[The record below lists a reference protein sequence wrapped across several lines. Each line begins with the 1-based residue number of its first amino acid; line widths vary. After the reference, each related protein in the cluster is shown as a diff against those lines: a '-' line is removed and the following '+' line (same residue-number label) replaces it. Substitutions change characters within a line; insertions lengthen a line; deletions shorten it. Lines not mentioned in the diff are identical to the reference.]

1 MKLFVA
7 VMASLFMTFDVV
19 AQEPVKLPAP
29 DLTGGMPLMQAMKER
44 KTERAFST
52 EALDDQT
59 LSDILWTAWGYNRP
73 DKRTIPTARNRQN
86 MEVYVLKADGAF
98 RYDARANSLIPV
110 TAQDLRPF
118 AAKQDFVLNAPV
130 TLLFVADED
139 DKYAGMH
146 AGSAYQNVGLY
157 CASKGLYNVVRGMID
172 RDALAT
178 ALGIEDEDDIIIS
191 QTVGKPAK

>member
-1 MKLFVA
+1 MRLCVA
-7 VMASLFMTFDVV
+7 VMASLFMTFDAF
-19 AQEPVKLPAP
+19 AQEAVKLPAP

-52 EALDDQT
+52 EALDNQT
-59 LSDILWTAWGYNRP
+59 LSDMLWAAWGYNRP

-110 TAQDLRPF
+110 TAQDLRPL

-139 DKYAGMH
+139 DKYARMH

-172 RDALAT
+172 RDALAK

>member
-1 MKLFVA
+1 MRLCVA
-7 VMASLFMTFDVV
+7 VMASLFMTFDAF
-19 AQEPVKLPAP
+19 AQEAVKLPAP

-52 EALDDQT
+52 EALDNQT
-59 LSDILWTAWGYNRP
+59 LSDMLWAAWGYNRP

-110 TAQDLRPF
+110 TAQDLRPL

-172 RDALAT
+172 RDALAK

>member
-1 MKLFVA
+1 MRLCIA
-7 VMASLFMTFDVV
+7 VMASLFMTFDAF
-19 AQEPVKLPAP
+19 AQEAVKLPAP

-52 EALDDQT
+52 EALDNQT
-59 LSDILWTAWGYNRP
+59 LSDILWAAWGYNRL

-110 TAQDLRPF
+110 TAQDLRPL

-172 RDALAT
+172 RDALAK

>member
-7 VMASLFMTFDVV
+7 VLASLFMSFDVV

-44 KTERAFST
+44 KTERAFSS

-172 RDALAT
+172 RDALAK

>member
-1 MKLFVA
+1 MRLCIA
-7 VMASLFMTFDVV
+7 VMASLFMTFDAF
-19 AQEPVKLPAP
+19 AQEAVKLPAP

-52 EALDDQT
+52 EALDNQT
-59 LSDILWTAWGYNRP
+59 LSDMLWAAWGYNRP

-110 TAQDLRPF
+110 TAQDLRPL

-172 RDALAT
+172 RDALAK

>member
-1 MKLFVA
+1 MRLCIA
-7 VMASLFMTFDVV
+7 VMASLFMTFDAF
-19 AQEPVKLPAP
+19 AQEAVKLPAP

-44 KTERAFST
+44 KTERASST
-52 EALDDQT
+52 EALDNQT
-59 LSDILWTAWGYNRP
+59 LSDMLWAAWGYNRP

-110 TAQDLRPF
+110 TAQDLRPL

-172 RDALAT
+172 RDALAK

>member
-1 MKLFVA
+1 MRLCIA
-7 VMASLFMTFDVV
+7 VMASLFMTFDAF
-19 AQEPVKLPAP
+19 AQEAVKLPAP
-29 DLTGGMPLMQAMKER
+29 DLTGGIPLMQAMKER

-52 EALDDQT
+52 EALDNQT
-59 LSDILWTAWGYNRP
+59 LSDMLWAAWGYNRP

-110 TAQDLRPF
+110 TAQDLRPL

-172 RDALAT
+172 RDALAK

>member
-7 VMASLFMTFDVV
+7 VLASLFMSFDVV

-29 DLTGGMPLMQAMKER
+29 DLTGGMPLMQAIKER

-172 RDALAT
+172 RDALAK

>member
-1 MKLFVA
+1 MRLCIA
-7 VMASLFMTFDVV
+7 VMASLFMTFDAF
-19 AQEPVKLPAP
+19 AQEAVKLPAP

-52 EALDDQT
+52 EALDNQT
-59 LSDILWTAWGYNRP
+59 LSDMLWAAWGYNRP

-86 MEVYVLKADGAF
+86 MEVYVLKANGAF

-110 TAQDLRPF
+110 TAQDLRPL

-172 RDALAT
+172 RDALAK

>member
-1 MKLFVA
+1 MRLCVA
-7 VMASLFMTFDVV
+7 VMASLFMTFD
-19 AQEPVKLPAP
+19 AFSQEAVKLPAP

-52 EALDDQT
+52 EALDNQT
-59 LSDILWTAWGYNRP
+59 LSDMLWAAWGYNRP

-110 TAQDLRPF
+110 TAQDLRSF

-172 RDALAT
+172 RDALAK

>member
-7 VMASLFMTFDVV
+7 VLASLFMSFDVV
-19 AQEPVKLPAP
+19 AQDPVKLPAP

-172 RDALAT
+172 RDALAK

>member
-7 VMASLFMTFDVV
+7 VLASLFMSFDVV

-157 CASKGLYNVVRGMID
+157 CASKGLYNVVRDMID
-172 RDALAT
+172 RDALAK

>member
-1 MKLFVA
+1 MRLCVA
-7 VMASLFMTFDVV
+7 VMASLFMTFDAF
-19 AQEPVKLPAP
+19 AQEAVKLPAP

-52 EALDDQT
+52 EALDNQT
-59 LSDILWTAWGYNRP
+59 LSDMLWAAWGYNRP

-110 TAQDLRPF
+110 TAQDLRPL

-157 CASKGLYNVVRGMID
+157 CASKGLYTSCE
-172 RDALAT
+172 A
-178 ALGIEDEDDIIIS
+178 
-191 QTVGKPAK
+191 

>member
-7 VMASLFMTFDVV
+7 VLASLFMSFDVV

-172 RDALAT
+172 RDALAK

>member
-7 VMASLFMTFDVV
+7 VLASLFMSFDVV

-110 TAQDLRPF
+110 AAQDLRPL

-172 RDALAT
+172 RDALAK

>member
-1 MKLFVA
+1 MRLCIA
-7 VMASLFMTFDVV
+7 VMASLFMTFDAF
-19 AQEPVKLPAP
+19 AQEAVKLPAP
-29 DLTGGMPLMQAMKER
+29 DLTGGMPLMHAMKER

-52 EALDDQT
+52 EALDNQT
-59 LSDILWTAWGYNRP
+59 LSDMLWAAWGYNRP

-110 TAQDLRPF
+110 TAQDLRPL

-172 RDALAT
+172 RDALAK

>member
-1 MKLFVA
+1 MRLCIA
-7 VMASLFMTFDVV
+7 VMASLFMTFDAF
-19 AQEPVKLPAP
+19 AQEAVKLLAP

-52 EALDDQT
+52 EALDNQT
-59 LSDILWTAWGYNRP
+59 LSDMLWAAWGYNRP

-110 TAQDLRPF
+110 TAQDLRPL

-172 RDALAT
+172 RDALAK

>member
-1 MKLFVA
+1 MRLCVA
-7 VMASLFMTFDVV
+7 VMASLFMTFDAF
-19 AQEPVKLPAP
+19 AQEAVKLPAP

-52 EALDDQT
+52 EALDNQT
-59 LSDILWTAWGYNRP
+59 LSDILWAAWGYNRP

-110 TAQDLRPF
+110 TAQDLRPL

-139 DKYAGMH
+139 DKYARMH

-172 RDALAT
+172 RDALAK

>member
-7 VMASLFMTFDVV
+7 VLASLFMSFDVV

-73 DKRTIPTARNRQN
+73 DKRTIPTARNLQN

-172 RDALAT
+172 RDALAK

>member
-1 MKLFVA
+1 MRLCIA
-7 VMASLFMTFDVV
+7 VMASLFMTFDAF
-19 AQEPVKLPAP
+19 AQEAVKLPAP

-52 EALDDQT
+52 EALDNQT
-59 LSDILWTAWGYNRP
+59 LSDMLWAAWGYNRP

-110 TAQDLRPF
+110 TAQDLRPL
-118 AAKQDFVLNAPV
+118 AAKQDFVLNAHV

-172 RDALAT
+172 RDALAK

>member
-29 DLTGGMPLMQAMKER
+29 DLTGGMPLIQAMKER

>member
-7 VMASLFMTFDVV
+7 VLASLFMSFDVV
-19 AQEPVKLPAP
+19 AQDPVKLPAP

-98 RYDARANSLIPV
+98 HYDARANSLIPV

-172 RDALAT
+172 RDALAK